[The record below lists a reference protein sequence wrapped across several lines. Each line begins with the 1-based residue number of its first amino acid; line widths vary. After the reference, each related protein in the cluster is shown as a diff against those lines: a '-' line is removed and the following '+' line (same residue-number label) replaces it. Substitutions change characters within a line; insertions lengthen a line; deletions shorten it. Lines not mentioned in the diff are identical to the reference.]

1 MKLVLRLKEKPK
13 YKDSKFS
20 KLTVQWKNV
29 SLEFSYRGR
38 MEHINLFSFDE
49 EKNIVTIDNLTIV
62 IGVIWGVK
70 DYRYGQSYETLPDED
85 KEIIRQALQSD
96 KSVLTV
102 FDDNWLDLGAE
113 FVDLY

>member
-13 YKDSKFS
+13 YKDPKFS
-20 KLTVQWKNV
+20 KLSVKWENV
-29 SLEFSYRGR
+29 SLEFSERGR
-38 MEHINLFSFDE
+38 MHINLFSFDE

-62 IGVIWGVK
+62 IGIVWGVK

-85 KEIIRQALQSD
+85 KEIIRQALTSD
-96 KSVLTV
+96 NSVLTV
-102 FDDNWLDLGAE
+102 FDDNWLDLKAE

>member
-13 YKDSKFS
+13 YKDLKFS
-20 KLTVQWKNV
+20 KLRVKWENV
-29 SLEFSYRGR
+29 SLEFSERGR
-38 MEHINLFSFDE
+38 IHINLFSFDE

-62 IGVIWGVK
+62 IGIIWGVK

-102 FDDNWLDLGAE
+102 FDDNWLDLKAE

>member
-1 MKLVLRLKEKPK
+1 
-13 YKDSKFS
+13 
-20 KLTVQWKNV
+20 
-29 SLEFSYRGR
+29 

-85 KEIIRQALQSD
+85 KEIIRQALQSY

-102 FDDNWLDLGAE
+102 FDDNQLNLEAK